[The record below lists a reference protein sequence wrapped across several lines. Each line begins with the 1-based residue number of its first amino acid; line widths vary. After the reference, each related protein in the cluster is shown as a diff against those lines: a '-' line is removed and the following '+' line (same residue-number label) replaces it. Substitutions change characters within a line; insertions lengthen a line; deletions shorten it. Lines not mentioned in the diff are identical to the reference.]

1 MMKFEEIIRNNKI
14 TMGEAIAEFAKI
26 TDAEGGELEQM
37 ISETM
42 EDILFDFF
50 SANTKD
56 KCRFTDW
63 NKAPNQVAFT
73 RGFLSLFEDP
83 KLAYFIA
90 YWSIQM
96 IFDCL
101 GNGVTGYLQPFSF
114 KGIDYWVICEERC
127 VMVIL
132 PEEY

>member
-50 SANTKD
+50 SANAKD
-56 KCRFTDW
+56 KCRLTDW

-96 IFDCL
+96 IFDCS

>member
-1 MMKFEEIIRNNKI
+1 MMKFEEIIRNNEM
-14 TMGEAIAEFAKI
+14 TMGEAISEFAKI
-26 TDAEGGELEQM
+26 TDSSEGELNQM
-37 ISETM
+37 ADKVM

-50 SANTKD
+50 SANTKE
-56 KCRFTDW
+56 KSWFADW
-63 NKAPNQVAFT
+63 NTAPNQVAFSK
-73 RGFLSLFEDP
+73 GFLSLFEEP

-96 IFDCL
+96 IFDCS
-101 GNGVTGYLQPFSF
+101 GDGVTGYLQSF
-114 KGIDYWVICEERC
+114 MFEGIEYWVIREEKC